1 MLKNKTVLA
10 FALVI
15 VTTLA
20 ATFSFYLWQVAKS
33 PNLNVDGEKAF
44 VLYIPKGAT
53 YDSVVDSLHEHKVI
67 HDEIAFQFLTKWME
81 YREKVKPGRY
91 EIPPNSGN
99 REIIGKLRQGAEDPV
114 RLTFNNVR
122 LKEDLIEKI
131 GTKMEFDSNE
141 LLKMLNDEKLCNEY
155 GFSKENIMCMFLP
168 DTYFVYWTIS
178 PKEFMDRMKYEYKKY
193 WTEERLSKAEAIGM
207 SPVEV
212 GIMASIVQSETNK
225 KDEQPK
231 VAGLYI
237 NRIQQGIPLQADP
250 TVKFALKDFGLK
262 RILNVHLS
270 TDSPYNTY
278 MNLGLPPGPIALPE
292 PNALTAVLNY
302 DKHDYVYMCAKED
315 FSGYHAFAVDYATHL
330 ANARRYQQAL
340 NERNIR

>member
-1 MLKNKTVLA
+1 MLKNKTFLA

-20 ATFSFYLWQVAKS
+20 ATFSFYLWQVAQS
-33 PNLNVDGEKAF
+33 PNLNVQGEKTF
-44 VLYIPKGAT
+44 VLYIPQGAG
-53 YDSVVDSLHEHKVI
+53 YDQVVDSLHKNKI
-67 HDEIAFQFLTKWME
+67 ITDEIAFQFLTKWME
-81 YREKVKPGRY
+81 YRDKVKPGRY

-99 REIIGKLRQGAEDPV
+99 REIIGKLRMGAEDPV

-131 GTKMEFDSNE
+131 GTKMAFDAND
-141 LLKMLNDEKLCNEY
+141 LLKILNDEAVCQEY
-155 GFSKENIMCMFLP
+155 GFSKENIMCMFMP
-168 DTYFVYWTIS
+168 DTYFIYWTLS
-178 PKEFMDRMKYEYKKY
+178 PKEFMDRMKLEYKKY
-193 WTEERLSKAEAIGM
+193 WTEERLAKAKSIGM
-207 SPVEV
+207 SPIEV

-250 TVKFALKDFGLK
+250 TVKFALNNFGLK
-262 RILNVHLS
+262 RILNIHLS

-302 DKHDYVYMCAKED
+302 EKHDYVYMCAKED
-315 FSGYHAFAVDYATHL
+315 FSGYHAFAVNYADHL